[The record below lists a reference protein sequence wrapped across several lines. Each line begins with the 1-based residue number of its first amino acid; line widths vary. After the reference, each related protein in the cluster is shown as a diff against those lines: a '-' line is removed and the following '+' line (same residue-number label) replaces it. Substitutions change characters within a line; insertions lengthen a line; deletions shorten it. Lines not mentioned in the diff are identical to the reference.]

1 MKRPFIFF
9 LAAAAITACAP
20 AAAVTIVVTSDSG
33 GKNIPDVCTLRDAV
47 AYANTGLPSGGC
59 GSISAIVARSAAGT
73 QSTSTFGGNVIELP
87 TASTITLS
95 AVDDF
100 DRNVGLPPVIV
111 PLIVHG
117 NGATIR
123 RDPAVACGHD
133 DALSPGEFGL
143 VYNDTFLE
151 IDDLTLTGG
160 CADAPSGTGM
170 YGGAI
175 YNAGQLTLERVTLID
190 NYARIAGGA
199 LYSAGYG
206 NNAGAAH
213 VTASA
218 FVGNG
223 AQSGGAISLGGS
235 SAALVAGQSLF
246 EQNAAAEF
254 FSGGALFVPVGTAAE
269 VVNSTFAQNSGG
281 SGSAIQADGTVRL
294 SFVTIAQNATASGS
308 GGALQ
313 VSASGPVQ
321 QLTIKNSILADNG
334 GGVGNCQFGVG
345 TATAAGAD
353 LSSDAS
359 CSGFSLNETDAQ
371 LAPLAGY
378 GTGATY
384 ALSPRSAAV
393 DAASD
398 CTDTLAAPVVLDQS
412 GMPRPQG
419 ASCDLGAFELGDR
432 VYVDGF
438 EIIVN

>member
-1 MKRPFIFF
+1 MKLPLAF
-9 LAAAAITACAP
+9 LLTAAAMTACAP
-20 AAAVTIVVTSDSG
+20 AAAVTIFVTSDSG
-33 GKNIPDVCTLRDAV
+33 GKSVPDVCTLRDAI

-59 GSISAIVARSAAGT
+59 GSASAIVNGSGAGT
-73 QSTSTFGGNVIELP
+73 QSSSTFGGNLIELP
-87 TASTITLS
+87 TATTITLS

-100 DRNVGLPPVIV
+100 DRNVGLPPITV
-111 PLIVHG
+111 PLVIHG

-123 RDPAVACGHD
+123 RDPGVACGHD
-133 DALSPGEFGL
+133 DALTPGEFGL

-175 YNAGQLTLERVTLID
+175 YNAGQLTLARVALID

-223 AQSGGAISLGGS
+223 AQSGGAISLAGS

-308 GGALQ
+308 GAALQ

-321 QLTIKNSILADNG
+321 QLTVKNSILADNDG
-334 GGVGNCQFGVG
+334 GAGNCQLGLG
-345 TATAAGAD
+345 TMTAAGAD

-359 CSGFSLNETDAQ
+359 CTGFSLNSTDAQ

-378 GTGATY
+378 GNGATY
-384 ALSPRSAAV
+384 ALNPRSVAV
-393 DAASD
+393 DAVDD
-398 CTDTLAAPVVLDQS
+398 CTDTQAASVVLDQR

-419 ASCDLGAFELGDR
+419 AGCDIGAFELGDR
-432 VYVDGF
+432 VFGDGF
-438 EIIVN
+438 EVIVN